1 MDCNDALTEN
11 EQTTTMHND
20 EESFHEQILGELY
33 ERVPSRRLTEEDRIV
48 IFSDLHMG
56 NGSRLDDFLLNS
68 DLFTTVLQQYYV
80 PRSFHLI
87 LNGDVEEL
95 QRFSM
100 RDIIR
105 RWRVVYDGFAEVSRN
120 GGITRIVGNHDLD
133 LLSGGLAPHGRIPRG
148 CEGCPETFADAIH
161 EGLRLENDHGTI
173 FIFHGHQTSRRY
185 VHYNNVV
192 RIVLRYLANPLHIR
206 NYTVAASS
214 RKRFKT
220 ERRVY
225 EFASRRKLLAIIGH
239 THRPLFESMSKTDT
253 IQFEI
258 ERLCRKYP
266 KSKKQEKIQ
275 ARIESLK
282 TELLEIQNERDRHNH
297 EESLYQ
303 EHLLVPSVFNSG
315 CVLGKRGMTNLEIER
330 GKLRLVYWYD
340 ERRKQK
346 HMLYRGRDAE
356 NLAGTDY
363 KRVVIKEDSLDY
375 IFSRIELLA

>member
-1 MDCNDALTEN
+1 MRRN
-11 EQTTTMHND
+11 
-20 EESFHEQILGELY
+20 EESFHERTLGALY
-33 ERVPSRRLTEEDRIV
+33 RRVPTRALTHDDRFV

-56 NGSRLDDFLLNS
+56 NGSRLDDFKLNA
-68 DLFTTVLQQYYV
+68 DLFTTVLRSYYGT
-80 PRSFHLI
+80 RSFHLI
-87 LNGDVEEL
+87 LNGDIEEL
-95 QRFSM
+95 QRFYL
-100 RDIIR
+100 RDIVR
-105 RWRVVYDGFAEVSRN
+105 RWRDVYSILGEIARN
-120 GGITRIVGNHDLD
+120 GGLTRIVGNHDLD
-133 LLSGGLAPHGRIPRG
+133 LMSGGLPPYGRMLRD
-148 CEGCPETFADAIH
+148 CDDCPETFIGSVQ
-161 EGLRLENDHGTI
+161 EGLRLENQHGTI

-225 EFASRRKLLAIIGH
+225 EFASRQKLLAIIGH

-266 KSKKQEKIQ
+266 KSKKQENIQ
-275 ARIESLK
+275 RRVEHLK
-282 TELLEIQNERDRHNH
+282 GELFEIRNETGRNAH

-303 EHLLVPSVFNSG
+303 EHLLVPSMFNSG
-315 CVLGKRGMTNLEIER
+315 CVLGKRGMTSLEIEG

-340 ERRKQK
+340 DRREQK
-346 HMLYRGRDAE
+346 HMLYRAKDPQ
-356 NLAGTDY
+356 NLSGTSY
-363 KRVVIKEDSLDY
+363 NRVVIKEDNLDY

>member
-1 MDCNDALTEN
+1 MQRDVL
-11 EQTTTMHND
+11 
-20 EESFHEQILGELY
+20 SFHEHMLEELY
-33 ERVPSRRLTEEDRIV
+33 DRVPSRRLTDEDRIV

-56 NGSRLDDFLLNS
+56 NGSRLDDFLINA
-68 DLFTTVLQQYYV
+68 DLFSTVLQRYYG
-80 PRSFHLI
+80 PRTFHLI

-105 RWRVVYDGFAEVSRN
+105 RWRHVYDDFAGIART

-148 CEGCPETFADAIH
+148 CEDCPETFADAIQ
-161 EGLRLENDHGTI
+161 EGLRLENEHGTI

-185 VHYNNVV
+185 VHYNNLV
-192 RIVLRYLANPLHIR
+192 RIILRYLANPLHIR

-266 KSKKQEKIQ
+266 KSKKQDRIQ

-282 TELLEIQNERDRHNH
+282 TELLDIQNETNVHRH

-303 EHLLVPSVFNSG
+303 EHLLVPSIFNSG
-315 CVLGKRGMTNLEIER
+315 CVLGKRGMTSLEIER
-330 GKLRLVYWYD
+330 GVLRLVYWYD

-346 HMLYRGRDAE
+346 HMLYRGRDAQ
-356 NLAGTDY
+356 NLPGTDY